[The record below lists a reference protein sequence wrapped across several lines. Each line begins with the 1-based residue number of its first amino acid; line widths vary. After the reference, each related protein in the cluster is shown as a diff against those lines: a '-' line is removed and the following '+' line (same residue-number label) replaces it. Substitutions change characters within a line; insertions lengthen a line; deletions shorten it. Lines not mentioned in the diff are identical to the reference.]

1 MDKKL
6 KQILF
11 ITSFGVVLFAILMNF
26 SSVLP
31 FFNNIISLIMPV
43 IVGGII
49 AIFVNVPVSTVEKLL
64 KKLFKGK
71 KTKMSDNSY
80 HAISFAVTILI
91 AVLIIFLVCTI
102 IIPVIRE
109 SVTSVYYL
117 AKEKLPAFVDYL
129 RSHNIRNSWLEEF
142 LNSENLE
149 GLFGNFTDTAHTL
162 LGGVALAISSTVSA
176 VVTAVFSVIIAI
188 YLILSKNRVVRH
200 SKTLITTYIKSKWA
214 DRIIKFCR
222 LFSET
227 FTRFLS
233 GQYIEAVILG
243 ALMFLTF
250 TVFKLPYA
258 TLVGVVTA
266 VCAIIP
272 YIGAFIS
279 CTLSA
284 LLIAI
289 VSPVVALKA
298 LAVYLVVQFVENQF
312 IYPRV
317 VGANVGLPPLY
328 TLVSALIG
336 GKLFGVIG
344 ILFFIPLA
352 ATVFLL
358 VKEDVRMKTN

>member
-1 MDKKL
+1 MDKKFR
-6 KQILF
+6 QILV
-11 ITSFGVVLFAILMNF
+11 IALLSVVLFAILMNF
-26 SSVLP
+26 GAVLP
-31 FFNNIISLIMPV
+31 FLNNIISLVMPV

-49 AIFVNVPVSTVEKLL
+49 AIFVNVPVCAVERLL

-71 KTKMSDNSY
+71 KTKISDNSY

-91 AVLIIFLVCTI
+91 SVLIIFLVCTI

-117 AKEKLPAFVDYL
+117 AKEKLPAFLDYL
-129 RSHNIRNSWLEEF
+129 SSHNIRNSWLEEF
-142 LNSENLE
+142 LSSENLE
-149 GLFGNFTDTAHTL
+149 GLFGNLTDTAHTL
-162 LGGVALAISSTVSA
+162 LGGVASAISSTVSA

-188 YLILSKNRVVRH
+188 YLILGKNRVVRH
-200 SKTLITTYIKSKWA
+200 SKTLVTAYMNPRWA

-222 LFSET
+222 LFGQT
-227 FTRFLS
+227 FAKFFS
-233 GQYIEAVILG
+233 GQCIEAVILG
-243 ALMFLTF
+243 LLMFITF
-250 TVFKLPYA
+250 TIFRLPYA

-279 CTLSA
+279 CTLST

-289 VSPVVALKA
+289 VSPVAALKA

-358 VKEDVRMKTN
+358 VKEDVKIKTN